1 MNIRRNIGNG
11 KRFIYDFVDFK
22 GLLSWS
28 YISTKIANIDMKDQ
42 YPEAKNFKGQ
52 QEEQMEAKNNAKINR
67 NPTKNINKLH
77 REITLTQ
84 FTQNHYNSK
93 KMMSI
98 PLTNR

>member
-1 MNIRRNIGNG
+1 MNIRRNTGNG

-52 QEEQMEAKNNAKINR
+52 QEE
-67 NPTKNINKLH
+67 
-77 REITLTQ
+77 
-84 FTQNHYNSK
+84 
-93 KMMSI
+93 
-98 PLTNR
+98 